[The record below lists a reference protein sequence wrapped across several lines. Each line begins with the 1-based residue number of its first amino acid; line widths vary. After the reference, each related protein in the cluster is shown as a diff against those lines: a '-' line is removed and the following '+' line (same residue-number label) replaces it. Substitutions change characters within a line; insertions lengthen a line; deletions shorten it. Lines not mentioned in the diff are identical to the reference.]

1 MNALVR
7 KLDKFDATVAWIN
20 GEKQLFNKE
29 ITPFQELTDIKVH
42 DYVKTVKRT
51 SHPQVLS
58 PSSKTC
64 TTYQK
69 LFCVGK
75 LLSLCV

>member
-29 ITPFQELTDIKVH
+29 ITPFQELTDIKV
-42 DYVKTVKRT
+42 YIPIPMLKNVYIFLNSYR
-51 SHPQVLS
+51 
-58 PSSKTC
+58 
-64 TTYQK
+64 
-69 LFCVGK
+69 
-75 LLSLCV
+75 

>member
-29 ITPFQELTDIKVH
+29 ITPFQELIDIKVH
-42 DYVKTVKRT
+42 NYVKKCIYF
-51 SHPQVLS
+51 LML
-58 PSSKTC
+58 
-64 TTYQK
+64 Y
-69 LFCVGK
+69 
-75 LLSLCV
+75 LCIHHD

>member
-7 KLDKFDATVAWIN
+7 KIGKFDATVAWIN

-42 DYVKTVKRT
+42 NYVKRT
-51 SHPQVLS
+51 SHPHVLS
-58 PSSKTC
+58 PSYKC
-64 TTYQK
+64 TT
-69 LFCVGK
+69 
-75 LLSLCV
+75 